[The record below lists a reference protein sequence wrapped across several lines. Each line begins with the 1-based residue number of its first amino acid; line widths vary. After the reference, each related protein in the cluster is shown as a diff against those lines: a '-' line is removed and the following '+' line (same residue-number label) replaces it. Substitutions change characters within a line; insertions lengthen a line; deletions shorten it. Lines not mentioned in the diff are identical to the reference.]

1 MPRTKKTKTST
12 KSKTPK
18 SNTPKSN
25 TPKSKTPKSKKT
37 KTSKTKETTN
47 PYQNIINVINSLSN
61 SRNKHSFS
69 KSRNNLP
76 AQLMNMNK
84 KSQHISTSTS
94 KKCKKSINPHV
105 VNRTFKSSSSFSSI
119 TQNGETHSKG
129 KKIINNS
136 LKPFIE
142 IKEMENGN
150 IQHYVIPKNTIPYKN
165 TNSKSI
171 KRKSTKRK
179 STKRKSTKRKTIK
192 IKSTKRK
199 TKISK
204 KSKSNN

>member
-1 MPRTKKTKTST
+1 MPRTKKTKISI
-12 KSKTPK
+12 KSK
-18 SNTPKSN
+18 

-61 SRNKHSFS
+61 SRKKHSFS

-76 AQLMNMNK
+76 AQLMNINK

-119 TQNGETHSKG
+119 TQNGETHSEG
-129 KKIINNS
+129 KKVINNS

-142 IKEMENGN
+142 IKEMENGDV
-150 IQHYVIPKNTIPYKN
+150 QHYMIPRT
-165 TNSKSI
+165 SLSQ
-171 KRKSTKRK
+171 SH
-179 STKRKSTKRKTIK
+179 SH
-192 IKSTKRK
+192 
-199 TKISK
+199 K
-204 KSKSNN
+204 KEVNQLNVKQ